1 MSEMPIREAQDN
13 LGEVVSRSSSTGE
26 VVYLTDHGE
35 RVAAIMPAR
44 RAAILDGLLAVEEYE
59 ASTGRYPR
67 TRPTR
72 HTKSWPAL
80 ASSRADGRHLRHRR
94 ATDRQGQ
101 SRRYM
106 GPAS

>member
-1 MSEMPIREAQDN
+1 MLVSMSEMPIQEAQDN

-59 ASTGRYPR
+59 AEHGTIPEDEARKA
-67 TRPTR
+67 
-72 HTKSWPAL
+72 HEVL
-80 ASSRADGRHLRHRR
+80 ARAGVVKR
-94 ATDRQGQ
+94 
-101 SRRYM
+101 
-106 GPAS
+106 